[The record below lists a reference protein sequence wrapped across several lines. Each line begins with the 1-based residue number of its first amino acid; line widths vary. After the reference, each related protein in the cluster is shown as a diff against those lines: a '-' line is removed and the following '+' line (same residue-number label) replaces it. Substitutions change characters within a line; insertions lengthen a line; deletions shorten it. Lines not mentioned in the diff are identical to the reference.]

1 LEEVN
6 MQKFFTAMFIASVAA
21 TSALAGEADLT
32 INTYS
37 LNSITI
43 IGTATG
49 GHIPGNMEVHLVPAL
64 ALPRTVSCDP
74 SYITTRQTVDP
85 NRTMTG
91 WLRDAMVQP
100 TIYIV
105 HVRITDNPSYNAFP
119 GRCSLE
125 FVTLQ
130 YNPFQ

>member
-1 LEEVN
+1 
-6 MQKFFTAMFIASVAA
+6 MQKFFTAMFIASVAG

-32 INTYS
+32 IPATT

-43 IGTATG
+43 IATATG

-91 WLRDAMVQP
+91 WLRDAMLSP
-100 TIYIV
+100 TVYKV
-105 HVRITDNPSYNAFP
+105 NVRITDNPAYSAFP

-125 FVTLQ
+125 FVTILL
-130 YNPFQ
+130 NR